1 MLLHTLQVAV
11 IERYQAALTS
21 RSSSSNSAESTSEDE
36 GGLNSLMLDIGIA
49 SPVTKGTAG
58 TQYHQQLAR
67 QLADFLGHS
76 TR

>member
-1 MLLHTLQVAV
+1 VAV
-11 IERYQAALTS
+11 IERFQAALTS
-21 RSSSSNSAESTSEDE
+21 RSSSSNSAEANTSEDE
-36 GGLNSLMLDIGIA
+36 GGLSSLMLDIGIA